1 MNNTAIEQITLGNC
15 HVKRIVIYRD
25 DAPDPKKVICRV
37 GDRVFD
43 RYFYVT
49 KGTIYIQNK
58 YGEEVVADAGSIV
71 YLPAD
76 VEYVSHWDATVKGGY
91 ISFNFELE
99 DLNGKHMELDDVSV
113 VVAKDKNANIRNLF
127 ERAHE
132 YYMQHEKFA
141 NLKLIS
147 LFYRI
152 TYAIFKQIDKQSYK
166 AEQTAQEI
174 YKAMVYLN
182 DNYMSK
188 VTTEELAIMCNVSEA
203 TFRRLFKEHN
213 GVSPVKYKNHLRM
226 LHAQDMLRSGYYTA
240 SEVSDIVGCSDLS
253 HFNKLYRS
261 EFGVNPS
268 EEIPNFD

>member
-1 MNNTAIEQITLGNC
+1 MNNKILEQITLGNC
-15 HVKRIVIYRD
+15 HVKRMVIYRD
-25 DAPDPKKVICRV
+25 DAPNPKKIICKE

-58 YGEEVVADAGSIV
+58 CGEEVVANAGTIV

-76 VEYVSHWDATVKGGY
+76 VEYVSHWDTTVKGGY
-91 ISFNFELE
+91 ISFSFVLE
-99 DLNGKHMELDDVSV
+99 DLSGKHMALDSVSV
-113 VVAKDKNANIRNLF
+113 VVARDKKGDIRNLF

-132 YYMQHEKFA
+132 YYMQHGKFA
-141 NLKLIS
+141 NLQLTS

-152 TYAIFKQIDKQSYK
+152 TYSLFKQIERQSYK
-166 AEQTAQEI
+166 EENAQEI

-188 VTTEELAIMCNVSEA
+188 VTTEELAAMCNVSVA
-203 TFRRLFKEHN
+203 TFRRLFKAYN
-213 GVSPVKYKNHLRM
+213 GISPLKYKNHLRM
-226 LHAQDMLRSGYYTA
+226 LHAKDMLCSGYYTA
-240 SEVSDIVGCSDLS
+240 SEIADIVGCSDLS

-268 EEIPNFD
+268 DEIPKFD

>member
-1 MNNTAIEQITLGNC
+1 MNNNTLEQITLGNC
-15 HVKRIVIYRD
+15 HVKRIVICRS
-25 DAPDPKKVICRV
+25 DAPNHQKVICRV
-37 GDRVFD
+37 GDKVFD

-58 YGEEVVADAGSIV
+58 YGEEVVANAGTIV

-76 VEYVSHWDATVKGGY
+76 VEYVSHWDVTVKGGY

-99 DLNGKHMELDDVSV
+99 DLNRKHMELADVSV
-113 VVAKDKNANIRNLF
+113 AVARDKSGNIQSLF

-152 TYAIFKQIDKQSYK
+152 TYAIFKEIDRKNYK
-166 AEQTAQEI
+166 EEQTAHEI

-188 VTTEELAIMCNVSEA
+188 VTTEELATMCNVSEA

-226 LHAQDMLRSGYYTA
+226 FHAKDMLRSGYYTA
-240 SEVSDIVGCSDLS
+240 SEVSDIMGCSDLS